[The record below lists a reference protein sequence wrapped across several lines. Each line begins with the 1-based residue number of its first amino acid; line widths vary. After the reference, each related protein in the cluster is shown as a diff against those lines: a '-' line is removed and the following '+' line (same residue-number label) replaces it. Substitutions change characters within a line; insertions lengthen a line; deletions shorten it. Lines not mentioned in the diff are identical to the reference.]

1 MRKTK
6 EMILEK
12 ELWAGLN
19 KPGVEIEDADIVVFG
34 QAFDKA
40 VSERVGTADGTRHI
54 REISYSITPTTEDY
68 ELIENVNIVDL
79 GDFSNHNQEELF
91 IEIKDK
97 VIEIVKAGKF
107 FTMLGGDHSVSI
119 PVYQGL
125 NESLDDNFGII
136 HIDAHF
142 DLCYDYDG
150 SKLSH
155 ACPARRATELDKVN
169 GSDNIYFVGIRS
181 IEMDELEFMKN
192 NKVNVINSRRFS
204 KIGVE
209 KAIEEVVSHMKK
221 FKYVY
226 ISLDIDCLDPGFA
239 GGTGTPQ
246 FGGLT
251 PREVLEFI
259 RGIFELPVIGF
270 DVVEVAPS
278 LDPSLASSY
287 AARKIILESWGHHLR
302 KQNRLT
308 I

>member
-1 MRKTK
+1 MKITK

-12 ELWAGLN
+12 DLWAGLN
-19 KPGVEIEDADIVVFG
+19 KPGIEIEDADIVVFG
-34 QAFDKA
+34 QSFDKA
-40 VSERVGTADGTRHI
+40 VSERKGTADGPRHI
-54 REISYSITPTTEDY
+54 REISYTVTPTTEDF
-68 ELIENVNIVDL
+68 ELIKDVNILDL
-79 GDFSNHNQEELF
+79 GDFDNPVQEVLF
-91 IEIKDK
+91 KEVKDK
-97 VIEIVKAGKF
+97 VIQIVEAGKF

-155 ACPARRATELDKVN
+155 ACPARRATELEKVN
-169 GSDNIYFVGIRS
+169 GSDNMYFVGIRS
-181 IEMDELEFMKN
+181 VEMNELEFMKT

-204 KIGVE
+204 KIGVD
-209 KAIEEVVSHMKK
+209 KAVAEVVKHMKK
-221 FKYVY
+221 FKYLY
-226 ISLDIDCLDPGFA
+226 ITLDIDCLDPGFA

-246 FGGLT
+246 FGGLS
-251 PREVLEFI
+251 PRDLLEFL
-259 RGIFELPVIGF
+259 RGVFELPVIGF

-278 LDPSLASSY
+278 LDSSLTSSY

-302 KQNRLT
+302 KQNRL

>member
-1 MRKTK
+1 MKTTK

-19 KPGVEIEDADIVVFG
+19 KPGIEIEDADIVVFG

-40 VSERVGTADGTRHI
+40 VSEREGTAEGPRHI
-54 REISYSITPTTEDY
+54 REISYSITPTTEDF
-68 ELIENVNIVDL
+68 EIIENVSILDL
-79 GDFSNHNQEELF
+79 GDFINQNQEEF
-91 IEIKDK
+91 FKDVKDK

-107 FTMLGGDHSVSI
+107 FTMLGGDHSVTI

-142 DLCYDYDG
+142 DLCYDYYG

-204 KIGVE
+204 KIGVD
-209 KAIEEVVSHMKK
+209 KAVEEVVRHMKK

-226 ISLDIDCLDPGFA
+226 ITLDIDCLDPGFA

-246 FGGLT
+246 FGGLS
-251 PREVLEFI
+251 PREILEFL
-259 RGIFELPVIGF
+259 RGVFELPVVGF

-278 LDPSLASSY
+278 LDSSLASSY

-302 KQNRLT
+302 KQNRLV
-308 I
+308 

>member
-1 MRKTK
+1 MKTTG
-6 EMILEK
+6 EMILEE

-19 KPGVEIEDADIVVFG
+19 KPGIEMEAADIVVFG

-40 VSERVGTADGTRHI
+40 ISERAGTAEGPRHI
-54 REISYSITPTTEDY
+54 REISYSITPTTEDF
-68 ELIENVNIVDL
+68 ELIKDVNILDL
-79 GDFSNHNQEELF
+79 GDFGNHNQEKLF
-91 IEIKDK
+91 IEVKDK

-142 DLCYDYDG
+142 DLCHDYDG

-169 GSDNIYFVGIRS
+169 GSNNIYFVGIRS

-204 KIGVE
+204 KIGVD
-209 KAIEEVVSHMKK
+209 KAVEEVVKHMKK

-226 ISLDIDCLDPGFA
+226 VSLDIDCLDPGFA

-246 FGGLT
+246 FGGLS
-251 PREVLEFI
+251 PRELLEFL

-278 LDPSLASSY
+278 LDSSLASSY

-302 KQNRLT
+302 KQNRL